1 MRPHCSTCIRSYK
14 HLLRTAPSTNP
25 VLTCEYDDDKE
36 HHPDGEEDDA
46 EARRKRRK
54 TSGSRKKAD
63 EEAEQ
68 ERERLNKRI
77 GTFILISVAVSSEAD
92 SSSGP

>member
-1 MRPHCSTCIRSYK
+1 MLDRTDPPQKCDAVRPHCSTCIRSYK

-36 HHPDGEEDDA
+36 NDGDEDEA

-77 GTFILISVAVSSEAD
+77 G
-92 SSSGP
+92 